1 MNGTSFLKDIH
12 RKKINKKKSKKIK
25 NKWYKKGKKKDKKVP
40 WPSSK
45 TAQDILPRSSQ
56 SEKYVFH
63 FPQKKKNF
71 RFWCEWDL
79 ISTSYS
85 KETTQS
91 NCVKKKSGKKK
102 GRKKKTKKCPALL
115 RLLYFLHLITGPYR
129 PHYRFGS

>member
-1 MNGTSFLKDIH
+1 MGPHF
-12 RKKINKKKSKKIK
+12 KKIFIGKKSTTKKSKKIK
-25 NKWYKKGKKKDKKVP
+25 NKWYKKGKKKNKVP

-45 TAQDILPRSSQ
+45 TAQDFLPRFSQ

-79 ISTSYS
+79 ISTSYL

-91 NCVKKKSGKKK
+91 NCQKKGKKKKS
-102 GRKKKTKKCPALL
+102 
-115 RLLYFLHLITGPYR
+115 
-129 PHYRFGS
+129 